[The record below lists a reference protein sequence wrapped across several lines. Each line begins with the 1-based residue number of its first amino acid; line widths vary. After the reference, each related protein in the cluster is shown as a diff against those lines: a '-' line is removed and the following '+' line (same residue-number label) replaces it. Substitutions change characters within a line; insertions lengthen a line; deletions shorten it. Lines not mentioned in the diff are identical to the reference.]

1 LFPQCHRSK
10 GGVSRWRRNA
20 EQKGKGPC
28 KAGTA
33 MVNVYLTCP
42 VISVLSG
49 ASRGRLMS
57 RLPVILS
64 VFCHWALF
72 TTPFYATAAEHKI
85 EVSDFGKTSDGA
97 SVSRYVL
104 TNRQG
109 VEAVVIT
116 YGATLVSLKV
126 PDRAGKSADVV
137 LGYDTLEGYEQGK
150 SYFGGTIG
158 RYGNRIAH
166 GEFTL
171 DGTTFHLPKNDGP
184 NSLHGGT
191 VGFNKRIWA
200 GVDRSRADAEVLEL
214 SYTSAAGEEGYPGT
228 LKVKVTYTLP
238 AEANELRIDY
248 TATTDKDT
256 VINLTNHSYF
266 NLSGDASREIVD
278 HQLLL
283 RAQQFTPVDAT
294 LIPTGELRA
303 VRGTPFDFT
312 KPAAIGERIHQDDEQ
327 LKFGKGYDHNW
338 ALERTK
344 KVGLELAAE
353 VLEPTSGRVLEVLTT
368 EPGIQFYSGNFLDG
382 TAKGKGGQLYAHR
395 TGLCLETQHFPD
407 SPNHPGFP
415 STVLKPGETY
425 RSSTVLRFSTRK

>member
-1 LFPQCHRSK
+1 M
-10 GGVSRWRRNA
+10 N
-20 EQKGKGPC
+20 
-28 KAGTA
+28 
-33 MVNVYLTCP
+33 
-42 VISVLSG
+42 
-49 ASRGRLMS
+49 
-57 RLPVILS
+57 RLPVILFAFFHLS
-64 VFCHWALF
+64 LCTIPLC
-72 TTPFYATAAEHKI
+72 AAGAEPKMQ
-85 EVSDFGKTSDGA
+85 VSDFGKTSGGI

-104 TNRQG
+104 TNKLG
-109 VEAVVIT
+109 VEAVVIN

-137 LGYDTLEGYEQGK
+137 LGYDSVEGYEQGK

-158 RYGNRIAH
+158 RYGNRIARS
-166 GEFTL
+166 EFTL

-191 VGFNKRIWA
+191 VGFNKRIWT
-200 GVDRSRADAEVLEL
+200 GMDRSRADAEVLEL
-214 SYTSAAGEEGYPGT
+214 TYTSADGEEGYPGT

-266 NLSGDASREIVD
+266 NLSGDTSKEIVD

-283 RAQQFTPVDAT
+283 RAPQFTPVDAT

-312 KPAAIGERIHQDDEQ
+312 KSTAIGVRINQDDEQ
-327 LKFGKGYDHNW
+327 MNFGKGYDHNW
-338 ALERTK
+338 VLERTK
-344 KVGLELAAE
+344 KGGLQLAAE
-353 VLEPTSGRVLEVLTT
+353 VFEPTSGRVLEVLTT

-407 SPNHPGFP
+407 SPNHPNFP
-415 STVLKPGETY
+415 STVLKSGRAY
-425 RSSTVLRFSTRK
+425 RSTTVLRFSVRK